1 MQKLRIYISDST
13 NVFYNLALEE
23 QLVTFSKED
32 ILLFYV
38 NTDAVVIGKHQNPWK
53 EVDLTPINKN
63 LDTHTVARR
72 LSGGGTVFHDNG
84 NINFSFIRNKEV
96 DFVNF
101 REHIEPV
108 SAALNALG
116 IQNSI
121 SPRND
126 IFVNEH
132 KVSGNAEHVNSKMK
146 RILHHGTL
154 LYDSNIIKLNGSI
167 RPKNALDI
175 KTHAVE
181 SVRSPVMNIRSIC
194 DLGDTQSFLDKLI
207 SEIKNYLEVA
217 SVEKIQPEYMAV
229 VQTLVNDKYTT
240 WNWNFGHTPQF
251 TYTNKLGEE
260 VKIRKGKI
268 EEIQSSYLNTKETE
282 RYLGNYIDSQGYFEN
297 GGMELSGQKL
307 ENYFRFKI
315 EIK

>member
-23 QLVTFSKED
+23 HLVTSSKED

-72 LSGGGTVFHDNG
+72 LSGGGTVFHDSG
-84 NINFSFIRNKEV
+84 NINFSFVRNKEV

-108 SAALNALG
+108 SAALNSLG

-126 IFVNEH
+126 IFINEH
-132 KVSGNAEHVNSKMK
+132 KISGNAEHVNSKVK

-167 RPKNALDI
+167 KPKKALNI
-175 KTHAVE
+175 KTHAVD
-181 SVRSPVMNIRSIC
+181 SVRSPVMNIRSVC
-194 DLGDTQSFLDKLI
+194 DLGDTRSFMDKLI
-207 SEIKNYLEVA
+207 IEIKKHLNVQ
-217 SVEKIQPEYMAV
+217 SIEKIQPEHIAAV
-229 VQTLVNDKYTT
+229 HTLVRNKYTT

-260 VKIRKGKI
+260 IKVRKGKI
-268 EEIQSSYLNTKETE
+268 EEIKSSDLKLNETE
-282 RYLGNYIDSQGYFEN
+282 QYLGNYIDSRGYFEN
-297 GGMELSGQKL
+297 GGTVLSEQKMD
-307 ENYFRFKI
+307 NYFRFKI